1 LPILVFPQYQKKVK
15 KNLNN
20 LILGGA
26 QISSVKYGVTNN
38 SFIRKDELKKIIN
51 FAKKNEIRLI
61 DTAKSYKNSERVIGD
76 LNIKL
81 NIITKLNILNNKNIS
96 EKSIISSFED
106 SLKKLNKK
114 RIYGLL
120 IHGVKDLSKSK
131 VLKIVNI
138 LRKLKKKKK
147 VKYIGVSIYEPDEIK
162 IFWQHWK
169 PDIIQVPYN
178 IFDRRIKTSG
188 WLTKLKKNKIKVH
201 IRSIFLQGLLIN
213 SEIKYSL
220 KLKKIEKLLN
230 NWFLWCKNNRKD
242 PYEECLKFSLRAN
255 VDKIIVGVY
264 SLKQLKY
271 LIKSFKSLNMK
282 SSNFPLKKFYKI
294 VDPRKWS

>member
-1 LPILVFPQYQKKVK
+1 MPILVFPQYQKKVK

-147 VKYIGVSIYEPDEIK
+147 SKIYRS
-162 IFWQHWK
+162 
-169 PDIIQVPYN
+169 
-178 IFDRRIKTSG
+178 FD
-188 WLTKLKKNKIKVH
+188 L
-201 IRSIFLQGLLIN
+201 
-213 SEIKYSL
+213 
-220 KLKKIEKLLN
+220 
-230 NWFLWCKNNRKD
+230 
-242 PYEECLKFSLRAN
+242 
-255 VDKIIVGVY
+255 
-264 SLKQLKY
+264 
-271 LIKSFKSLNMK
+271 
-282 SSNFPLKKFYKI
+282 
-294 VDPRKWS
+294 